1 MLSGRGLAQAIRQWG
16 LVTGTGASG
25 LALGFAADIE
35 KSVGGSL
42 TREMRGGRAGNH
54 LLRGSRRMRKACEL
68 R

>member
-42 TREMRGGRAGNH
+42 TREMRGESGQPSAEGKPAN
-54 LLRGSRRMRKACEL
+54 A
-68 R
+68 